1 MTNKRTL
8 AQDSAEAIK
17 DSVTEPNNARQ
28 WVKSLAESA
37 ASQLKRVEKQ
47 PKPATPS
54 DQ

>member
-17 DSVTEPNNARQ
+17 GLSTESSNTRQ

-37 ASQLKRVEKQ
+37 ASQLKNVEKQ
-47 PKPATPS
+47 PKPSTHS